1 MDDFVWHCILL
12 WFGKVVMPKSGPII
26 IIEDDVHD
34 QELMNEIFK
43 ELEIPNLLRFFDSCV
58 QAFEYLLTTIEK
70 PFLII
75 SDINLPAMTGLELCR
90 KISETESLKMKNIPF
105 VFLTT
110 SSDHRVITEAYDMF
124 VQGFF
129 VKPGSI
135 NELKCTIRMI
145 IDYWRVCRHPY
156 TG

>member
-1 MDDFVWHCILL
+1 MVI
-12 WFGKVVMPKSGPII
+12 PRSGPII
-26 IIEDDVHD
+26 IIEDDADD
-34 QELMNEIFK
+34 QELLVEIFK
-43 ELEIPNLLRFFDSCV
+43 ELQVPNIVKFFNSCL
-58 QAFEYLLTTIEK
+58 QAFDYLLTTIEK

-75 SDINLPAMTGLELCR
+75 SDINLPAMTGLELCK
-90 KISETESLKMKNIPF
+90 KIMENEFVKTKSIPF

-110 SSDHRVITEAYDMF
+110 TSDHKVVAQAYEMF

-135 NELKCTIRMI
+135 KELKEMI
-145 IDYWRVCRHPY
+145 MMIVNYWKVCRHPY